1 MKSSSIR
8 DTYILG
14 IGVTPVGKYPDH
26 SFTDLVSDAYS
37 SAVKDA
43 QLTEPDRIEG
53 TWFANTLADFWGL
66 RISRGLVALSPLVN
80 DGLFPNGQRI
90 TNVETGC
97 ASASAAFNGAWSA
110 IQAGADLTLAIGV
123 EKMNP
128 ENGVGSELLEWM
140 NGALPESYW
149 EPFRR
154 LADQLGV
161 GFAFGPDRSM
171 AMDIYA
177 LLALSHMRDYGTTV
191 EQIAASAAKNHTN
204 AVHNPRAQYRFPM
217 TTDEVLADRVIADPL
232 TRAMAAPR
240 GDGAGAVLV
249 CSHDFLVQQPT
260 AVRDRALKV
269 RGHSLA
275 GGRINAT
282 WEDQRS
288 PVVSAAQTYQ
298 MAGVTPN
305 DLDLVEL
312 HDATSFAEIHLVE
325 DLGLCER
332 GQGGAFTASGA
343 TQLGGEI
350 PVNPSGG
357 LVSRGHPIGATGIM
371 MLNELAVQL
380 RGEAGETQVPNARI
394 AMAENGG
401 GLVGLDIAVTATT
414 ILERAA

>member
-1 MKSSSIR
+1 MK

-14 IGVTPVGKYPDH
+14 IGVTPVGRYADR
-26 SFTDLVSDAYS
+26 SFTDLVADAYG

-43 QLTEPDRIEG
+43 QLVDPDRIEG
-53 TWFANTLADFWGL
+53 TWFANMLADFWGL
-66 RISRGLVALSPLVN
+66 RAMRGLGVLAPLVE

-90 TNVETGC
+90 TNVESAC

-110 IQAGADLTLAIGV
+110 IQSGANLTLAIGV

-128 ENGVGSELLEWM
+128 TDRPATELLDWM
-140 NGALPESYW
+140 NGGLPESYW
-149 EPFRR
+149 EPYRR
-154 LADQLGV
+154 LAEQLGV
-161 GFAFGPDRSM
+161 TFGFGSDRSM

-177 LLALSHMRDYGTTV
+177 LLALSHMRDYGTTI

-217 TTDEVLADRVIADPL
+217 TTEEVLADRVVADPL

-249 CSHDFLVQQPT
+249 CSAEFLAEQPSS
-260 AVRDRALKV
+260 VRERALRV

-275 GGRINAT
+275 GGRINAS
-282 WEDQRS
+282 WQDERS
-288 PVVSAAQTYQ
+288 PALSAAQTYQ
-298 MAGVTPN
+298 MAGLTPR

-312 HDATSFAEIHLVE
+312 HDATSFAEIHLIE

-332 GQGGAFTASGA
+332 GQGGPFTAAGA

-357 LVSRGHPIGATGIM
+357 LVSRGHPIGATGIL

-394 AMAENGG
+394 ALAENGG
-401 GLVGLDIAVTATT
+401 GIVGLDAAVTATT